1 MKILKKLS
9 AYILAGALAVSGLSV
24 SAGAE
29 EVTQRIEYTGEELV
43 ERIENTHRE
52 ALERAGRSSFYNRC
66 SQLVNYTTVV
76 LGLQT
81 QRYTGN
87 GNQEYNL
94 YEDITRTDCGYDVE
108 KYPAGDYTLEQALNA
123 ISEDGTKNVYNI
135 IIGWQSGNSRASRRY
150 GHTCFIHGIVDGEVY
165 FYESYSLSVGGTY
178 YSAGSPIIC
187 SISEF
192 ADYYDWASFEGA
204 VHLDFPEIPEPKVGD
219 IQVSDESAGG
229 FTLSF
234 SAENVREDGAW
245 VKVWTY
251 GNSNSN
257 GYRLIPAEI
266 MDGVAVAEVKTSDF
280 NGFVGRYYAEGFGAG
295 VDGQT
300 ARCEMEAGE
309 SADLYTAEAAD
320 GLYRVPGEGAVA
332 CNAPA
337 WTINGV
343 STQQYAMEP
352 DTEFSIVGSMVDEN
366 GLTWLQLDDGFWV
379 NGECV
384 RRVIRMADLVEYFD
398 NMIRP

>member
-9 AYILAGALAVSGLSV
+9 AFVLSGAIAVSALAV

-29 EVTQRIEYTGEELV
+29 PVPQRTEYTGEELV
-43 ERIENTHRE
+43 ERIVDTHRA
-52 ALERAGRSSFYNRC
+52 ALDRAGRSSFYNRC

-87 GNQEYNL
+87 GNQEYDH

-165 FYESYSLSVGGTY
+165 FYESYGLSVGGTY
-178 YSAGSPIIC
+178 YPAGSPIVC
-187 SISEF
+187 SISQF

-204 VHLDFPEIPEPKVGD
+204 VHLDYPEIPEPEVGH
-219 IQVSDESAGG
+219 IRVSDESAEG
-229 FTLSF
+229 FTLTF
-234 SAENVREDGAW
+234 EVENVREDGAW

-251 GNSNSN
+251 GNSDSD
-257 GYRLIPAEI
+257 GYQLIPAEI
-266 MDGVAVAEVKTSDF
+266 VDGMAVAKVKTSDF
-280 NGFVGRYYAEGFGAG
+280 DGFVGLYYAEGFGAG
-295 VDGQT
+295 MDGKLVRSET
-300 ARCEMEAGE
+300 A
-309 SADLYTAEAAD
+309 SADLYTAEEAE
-320 GLYRVPGEGAVA
+320 GLYRVPGEGAAA

-337 WTINGV
+337 RTINGV
-343 STQQYAMEP
+343 STEAYALIP
-352 DTEFSIVGSMVDEN
+352 DTEFSIVGSMADGD
-366 GLTWLQLDDGFWV
+366 GLTWLQLEDGCWV
-379 NGECV
+379 RADSV
-384 RRVIRMADLVEYFD
+384 RRVIRVADVVEYFD
-398 NMIRP
+398 NMMKP